1 MRKLKITEMGRMN
14 VEEFRASEKMPLIVV
29 LDDVRSMYNVGSV
42 FRTADAFRVEAIY
55 LCGITAQP
63 PHPEIHKTALGA
75 EDTVAWQHFPTALDA
90 VNTLKQQ
97 GYTVFSIEQCEGS
110 TLLNEL
116 GTFSSTESMR
126 SEELGVH
133 NNPKPSTLNP
143 KPSTLNSQLST
154 LNPKLSALN
163 SKPSTVNSKYALI
176 LGNEVKGVHQEVVD
190 ASDGCIEIPQFGTK
204 HSLNVSTTAGIVIWE
219 FAKHLLI

>member
-97 GYTVFSIEQCEGS
+97 GYTIFSIEQCEGS
-110 TLLNEL
+110 TQLNEL
-116 GTFSSTESMR
+116 D
-126 SEELGVH
+126 
-133 NNPKPSTLNP
+133 
-143 KPSTLNSQLST
+143 SQLST

-163 SKPSTVNSKYALI
+163 SKLSTVNSKYALI